1 MNTSS
6 KHQVN
11 NGDSFQRRHAV
22 VLGGSL
28 AGLLAARVLSD
39 HFERV
44 TLIER
49 DVYPDTAEPRRGM
62 PQANH
67 VHGLLVRGRQILEE
81 LFPGVQD
88 EMIAAG
94 APVVDMA
101 NEIAWYTRAGWGVRF
116 SSEFQV
122 LSFTR
127 PLLDLHVLRRLR
139 QNPKIEILDNTDVIR
154 LTEGTSPNEIA
165 GVLICPRSSE
175 SDRRVAKELAADLVV
190 DATGRASRAPRWL
203 NDLGY
208 TTPQEIVIDANLGY
222 ASRLYRIPSDF
233 RADWKCAYVQS
244 APPERKR
251 GAILFSVENNRWL
264 VTLTGGGGDH
274 PPSDEA
280 GFLEFARS
288 LPVSTIYDAI
298 SDAEPISPIKTHRAT
313 QNRMRRYEQANT
325 LPDNFLLL
333 GDAVCAF
340 NPVYGQGMTVAL
352 LGAVTMG
359 TSLVEQCYLHPDGSL
374 SDLSRRFQKQLAKV
388 IEAPWMLA
396 TGEDYRY
403 RETEG
408 GAPTA
413 MTRFM
418 HGYMDQII
426 HLSTKSVTVR
436 RVLMRAFNILVPPT
450 ALFHP
455 RVLFRVLLNFIKPA
469 TEIRVWKKR
478 EIHENTNRNNCRDRE
493 ISNSQ
498 PAPETSVVF
507 SMRAPR

>member
-1 MNTSS
+1 MKTSE
-6 KHQVN
+6 K
-11 NGDSFQRRHAV
+11 HAV

-28 AGLLAARVLSD
+28 AGLLAARVLAD
-39 HFERV
+39 HFDHV

-49 DVYPDTAEPRRGM
+49 DVYTDNCETRRGI

-101 NEIAWYTRAGWGVRF
+101 NEIAWFTRAGWGVRF
-116 SSEFQV
+116 PSEFKV
-122 LSFTR
+122 LAFTR
-127 PLLDLHVLRRLR
+127 PLLDLHVRRR
-139 QNPKIEILDNTDVIR
+139 ISQNPRIEILDNTDVLR
-154 LTEGTSPNEIA
+154 LIQGPSKNQVA

-175 SDRRVAKELAADLVV
+175 TDRRVAKELRADLVV

-203 NDLGY
+203 NELGY
-208 TTPQEIVIDANLGY
+208 KAPEETIIDAHLGY
-222 ASRLYRIPSDF
+222 ASRLYRIPETF
-233 RADWKCAYVQS
+233 NAGWKCAYVQA

-251 GAILFSVENNRWL
+251 GAILFSVEGNRWL

-288 LPVSTIYDAI
+288 LPVSTIYDAMCA
-298 SDAEPISPIKTHRAT
+298 AEPISPIKTHRAT
-313 QNRMRRYEQANT
+313 QNRVRRYDRAE
-325 LPDNFLLL
+325 LPHNFLLL

-340 NPVYGQGMTVAL
+340 NPVYGQGMTIAS
-352 LGAVTMG
+352 LGAVT
-359 TSLVEQCYLHPDGSL
+359 LHKNLIEQRRRGDLTG
-374 SDLSRRFQKQLAKV
+374 LSRRFQKQLAKV
-388 IEAPWMLA
+388 NEAPWMLA

-413 MTRFM
+413 MNRFM
-418 HGYMDQII
+418 HRYMDQVIQ
-426 HLSTKSVTVR
+426 LSTHSVSVR
-436 RVLMRAFNILVPPT
+436 RVLMRAFNILAPPT

-455 RVLFRVLLNFIKPA
+455 RVLFRVLLNVFKSRV
-469 TEIRVWKKR
+469 EIRGRRKR
-478 EIHENTNRNNCRDRE
+478 EIHENTNRNHSRNRE
-493 ISNSQ
+493 IGNRQ
-498 PAPETSVVF
+498 PASEASMVSV
-507 SMRAPR
+507 MRSRG

>member
-1 MNTSS
+1 MNKNLYRS
-6 KHQVN
+6 Q
-11 NGDSFQRRHAV
+11 HAV

-28 AGLLAARVLSD
+28 AGLLAARVLAD
-39 HFERV
+39 HFEQV

-49 DVYPDTAEPRRGM
+49 DVYTDTCETRRGI

-67 VHGLLVRGRQILEE
+67 VHGLLLRGRQILEE

-101 NEIAWYTRAGWGVRF
+101 NEIAWFTRAGWGVRF
-116 SSEFQV
+116 PSEFEV
-122 LSFTR
+122 LAFTR
-127 PLLDLHVLRRLR
+127 PLLDLHVRRRLT
-139 QNPKIEILDNTDVIR
+139 QNPKVEVLDNTDVLR
-154 LTEGTSPNEIA
+154 LIPSVFKNQVA

-175 SDRRVAKELAADLVV
+175 SDRRVAKELRADLVV

-203 NDLGY
+203 SDLGY
-208 TTPQEIVIDANLGY
+208 AAPEETIIDAHLGY
-222 ASRLYRIPSDF
+222 SSRLYRIPEDF
-233 RADWKCAYVQS
+233 NGDWKCAFVQS

-251 GAILFSVENNRWL
+251 GAILFTVEGNRWL
-264 VTLTGGGGDH
+264 VTLTGGGGDY

-288 LPVSTIYDAI
+288 LRVSTIYDAI
-298 SDAEPISPIKTHRAT
+298 CAAEPISPIKTHRAT
-313 QNRMRRYEQANT
+313 QNRIRRFDRAE

-340 NPVYGQGMTVAL
+340 NPVYGQGMTIAS
-352 LGAVTMG
+352 LGAVTLQK
-359 TSLVEQCYLHPDGSL
+359 SLIEQHRLHPKGSL
-374 SDLSRRFQKQLAKV
+374 SGLSRRFQKQLAKV
-388 IEAPWMLA
+388 NEAPWMLA

-408 GAPTA
+408 GAPTV

-418 HGYMDQII
+418 HRYMDQVIQ
-426 HLSTKSVTVR
+426 LSTHSVAVR

-455 RVLFRVLLNFIKPA
+455 RVLVRVLLNVMKPGIELRKA
-469 TEIRVWKKR
+469 TRAARGTSWVGDPHNTRKR
-478 EIHENTNRNNCRDRE
+478 HL
-493 ISNSQ
+493 NS
-498 PAPETSVVF
+498 VG
-507 SMRAPR
+507 

>member
-1 MNTSS
+1 MNTSE
-6 KHQVN
+6 K
-11 NGDSFQRRHAV
+11 HAV

-39 HFERV
+39 HFDRV

-49 DVYPDTAEPRRGM
+49 DAYTENCETRRGI

-67 VHGLLVRGRQILEE
+67 VHGLLVRGRQIIEE

-101 NEIAWYTRAGWGVRF
+101 NEIAWFTRAGWGIRF
-116 SSEFQV
+116 PSEFQV
-122 LSFTR
+122 LAFTR
-127 PLLDLHVLRRLR
+127 PLLDLHVRRRLS
-139 QNPKIEILDNTDVIR
+139 QNSRVEIVDNTDVLR
-154 LTEGTSPNEIA
+154 LIPGTSENHVA

-175 SDRRVAKELAADLVV
+175 ADRRVAKELRADLVV

-203 NDLGY
+203 GDLGY
-208 TTPQEIVIDANLGY
+208 AAPEETIIDAHLGY
-222 ASRLYRIPSDF
+222 ASRLYRIPQMF
-233 RADWKCAYVQS
+233 QGDWKCAYVQS

-251 GAILFSVENNRWL
+251 GAILFSVEGNRWL

-288 LPVSTIYDAI
+288 LPVPTIYDAI
-298 SDAEPISPIKTHRAT
+298 RAAEPISPIKTHRAT
-313 QNRMRRYEQANT
+313 QNRVRRFDRAK
-325 LPDNFLLL
+325 LPHNFLLL

-340 NPVYGQGMTVAL
+340 NPVYGQGMTIAS
-352 LGAVTMG
+352 LGAVT
-359 TSLVEQCYLHPDGSL
+359 LHKNLIKQRRLHTDGSL
-374 SDLSRRFQKQLAKV
+374 IGLSRRFQKQLAKV
-388 IEAPWMLA
+388 NEAPWMLA

-413 MTRFM
+413 MNRFM
-418 HGYMDQII
+418 HRYMDQVIQLAT
-426 HLSTKSVTVR
+426 HSVSVR
-436 RVLMRAFNILVPPT
+436 RVLMRAFNILVPPI
-450 ALFHP
+450 ALFQPH
-455 RVLFRVLLNFIKPA
+455 VLFRVLLSRGLYGSVKIDLHRSVPSVAHSKTA
-469 TEIRVWKKR
+469 HWRQ
-478 EIHENTNRNNCRDRE
+478 HENPN
-493 ISNSQ
+493 
-498 PAPETSVVF
+498 
-507 SMRAPR
+507 